1 MENYTISS
9 NFKILSKIE
18 EAAVFYNGA
27 ELTHTA
33 KAALVKGSS
42 EVYVGGFS
50 PGTDPKSIKVKTTN
64 GVVVSSFEFSVNY
77 LKEESLGETAQKLK
91 EEIKGQQK
99 EYEKVNTA
107 IQINEDMLNLLR
119 ESIEKKTSGP
129 KKGAD
134 IDDLMKA
141 LDFFKTKSVEL
152 EDALREDREK
162 SGLIRE
168 KINDLSAQFNQESAK
183 NTKASGVL
191 KLNLSAPADGGCE
204 LTIRCYTANAG
215 WYPYHD
221 INVAAADSP
230 VKIISKAKV
239 RQTTGIDWEK
249 VKITLSTAVPS
260 MGKTAPLFNAWFLNF
275 VEPYRPPAG
284 FARESMTLQKSSAR
298 LAQNAYSYDSKMA
311 DISAVMAPEEECCEY
326 ESSEPVYIVNGAAVD
341 SGYFYTIDP
350 SMIKENVY
358 LDPAAAGTLGYH
370 ASGGAYV
377 ITLKSGMEDF
387 VTESENQLNV
397 TYEIDLP
404 YSIPGNGK
412 EQSIELKSSD
422 VAAAFISYCA
432 PKLDYE
438 TYLIAEIAGW
448 ESLGLLSGTANV
460 TYDGTFI
467 GETYINADSTQDKLS
482 LTLGTDRRVTVKR
495 EKLKEFSSKGLFGSD
510 MKQEFAYRLTVR
522 NNRTT
527 AGRMILKDQYP
538 ISSNKE
544 ITVELSKESTPFSFN
559 KEDIGVVTWEYDM
572 QPGETKVFN
581 LVYSVKYPKGKELNL

>member
-1 MENYTISS
+1 MENYTI
-9 NFKILSKIE
+9 LSKVE

-27 ELTHTA
+27 ELVHTA

-42 EVYVGGFS
+42 EVYVDGFS
-50 PGTDPKSIKVKTTN
+50 PSTNPKSIKVKTTN

-77 LKEESLGETAQKLK
+77 LRDESLGETAQKLK
-91 EEIKGQQK
+91 EEIKVQQK

-107 IQINEDMLNLLR
+107 IQINEEMLNMLR

-162 SGLIRE
+162 SNQIRE

-183 NTKASGVL
+183 NTKSSGIL
-191 KLNLSAPADGGCE
+191 KLNLSAPADGDCD

-221 INVAAADSP
+221 INVVAADSP

-239 RQTTGIDWEK
+239 HQTTGIDWEK

-275 VEPYRPPAG
+275 VEPYR
-284 FARESMTLQKSSAR
+284 LQAAAPVSVQKISAR
-298 LAQNAYSYDSKMA
+298 LAQNAYSYDEE
-311 DISAVMAPEEECCEY
+311 ISEIAACKEAEECKIGD
-326 ESSEPVYIVNGAAVD
+326 SRSEPIYVVDGSIVD
-341 SGYFYTIDP
+341 SGYFYTIDQ
-350 SMIKENVY
+350 SMIKENIY
-358 LDPAAAGTLGYH
+358 LDPATAMNTLGSV
-370 ASGGAYV
+370 AAAGAYV

-387 VTESENQLNV
+387 ITESENQLNI

-404 YSIPGNGK
+404 YSVPGNGK
-412 EQSIELKSSD
+412 EQSIELKNSE

-448 ESLGLLSGTANV
+448 EKLGLLSGTANV

-467 GETYINADSTQDKLS
+467 GETYINADSTHDKLS

-538 ISSNKE
+538 ISSNKD

-559 KEDIGVVTWEYDM
+559 KEDVGVVTWEYDM

>member
-1 MENYTISS
+1 MEDYIISS
-9 NFKILSKIE
+9 KVE

-27 ELTHTA
+27 ELVHTA

-42 EVYVGGFS
+42 EVYVDGFS
-50 PGTDPKSIKVKTTN
+50 PSTDPKSIKVKTTN

-77 LKEESLGETAQKLK
+77 LSDESLGEQAQKLK
-91 EEIKGQQK
+91 EEIKTQQK

-107 IQINEDMLNLLR
+107 IHINEEMLNMLR

-152 EDALREDREK
+152 EDALFEDREK
-162 SGLIRE
+162 STSIRE

-183 NTKASGVL
+183 NTKTSGVL
-191 KLNLSAPADGGCE
+191 KLNLSAPADTDCD
-204 LTIRCYTANAG
+204 LMIRCYTANAG

-221 INVAAADSP
+221 INVASADSP
-230 VKIISKAKV
+230 IKVVSKAKV

-275 VEPYRPPAG
+275 VEPYRPRAAVPTEHMK
-284 FARESMTLQKSSAR
+284 FQKNNAR
-298 LAQNAYSYDSKMA
+298 LVQNAYSYDSKA
-311 DISAVMAPEEECCEY
+311 AEISAVMAPEEECCDSAY
-326 ESSEPVYIVNGAAVD
+326 SEPIYVVDGSVVD
-341 SGYFYTIDP
+341 SGYFYTLDQ

-358 LDPAAAGTLGYH
+358 LEPAAVASTLGYH
-370 ASGGAYV
+370 APGGAYV

-404 YSIPGNGK
+404 YSIPGSGK
-412 EQSIELKSSD
+412 EQSIELKSSE
-422 VAAAFISYCA
+422 VSASFIYYCA

-467 GETYINADSTQDKLS
+467 GETYINADSTHDKLS

-510 MKQEFAYRLTVR
+510 VKQEFAYRLTVR

-544 ITVELSKESTPFSFN
+544 ITVELSKESTPFSVN

>member
-9 NFKILSKIE
+9 KVE
-18 EAAVFYNGA
+18 EASVFYNGA
-27 ELTHTA
+27 ELVHTA
-33 KAALVKGSS
+33 KATLKKGSS
-42 EVYVGGFS
+42 EVYIDGFS
-50 PGTDPKSIKVKTTN
+50 PSTDQKSIKIKTTN
-64 GVVVSSFEFSVNY
+64 GVVISSFEFSVNY
-77 LKEESLGETAQKLK
+77 LKDESLGEAAQKLK
-91 EEIKGQQK
+91 EEIQAQQK

-107 IQINEDMLNLLR
+107 IRINEEMLNMLR

-134 IDDLMKA
+134 INELMKA

-152 EDALREDREK
+152 EDALFDDREK
-162 SGLIRE
+162 SNLILE

-183 NTKASGVL
+183 NTKASGIL
-191 KLNLSAPADGGCE
+191 KLNLSAPADCDCD
-204 LTIRCYTANAG
+204 LMIRCYTSNAG

-221 INVAAADSP
+221 INVATADSP

-275 VEPYRPPAG
+275 VEPYRPPVSVPG
-284 FARESMTLQKSSAR
+284 IMQKSAAR
-298 LAQNAYSYDSKMA
+298 LVQNDYSYDSKMA
-311 DISAVMAPEEECCEY
+311 EVSAVMEYQEECCDFNPV
-326 ESSEPVYIVNGAAVD
+326 EPIYVIDGVIVD
-341 SGYFYTIDP
+341 SGYFYSIDQ
-350 SMIKENVY
+350 SMVKENVF
-358 LDPAAAGTLGYH
+358 LDPATAASKFGPH
-370 ASGGAYV
+370 ASAGAYV

-412 EQSIELKSSD
+412 EQSIELKSSEMP
-422 VAAAFISYCA
+422 ATFIYYCA

-467 GETYINADSTQDKLS
+467 GETYINADSTSDKLS
-482 LTLGTDRRVTVKR
+482 LTLGTDKRVTVKR
-495 EKLKEFSSKGLFGSD
+495 EKMKEFSSKGLFGSD

-522 NNRTT
+522 NNRTV
-527 AGRMILKDQYP
+527 AGRIVLKDQYP

-572 QPGETKVFN
+572 KPGESKVFN
-581 LVYSVKYPKGKELNL
+581 LVYSVKYPKGKELNF